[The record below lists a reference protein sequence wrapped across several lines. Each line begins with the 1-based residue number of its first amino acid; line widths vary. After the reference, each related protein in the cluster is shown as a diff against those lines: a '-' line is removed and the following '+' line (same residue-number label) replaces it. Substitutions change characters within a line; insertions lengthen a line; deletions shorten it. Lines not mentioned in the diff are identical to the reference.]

1 MAPTETA
8 EITIVD
14 TKDLG
19 QNKCSVT
26 VQCADQ
32 VGVTD
37 LAARHMAQAE
47 ASKTL
52 SRAGFSN
59 QSGPYP
65 VDADGVSSDAVNSG
79 AVAVAAFRQ
88 DFTFQGGL

>member
-1 MAPTETA
+1 MSATETA
-8 EITIVD
+8 EVTIVD

-26 VQCADQ
+26 VQCTDQ
-32 VGVTD
+32 VGVTN
-37 LAARHMAQAE
+37 LEARHMAQAE

-52 SRAGFSN
+52 SRAGFSQ

-65 VDADGVSSDAVNSG
+65 VDANGESSDAVNSG
-79 AVAVAAFRQ
+79 AAAVAAFRQ